1 MHTFQGIHFH
11 VLQVQVVDLIPV
23 SIWLFC
29 TIISCLCV
37 FCFGVKQ
44 SNIFLYFYQFYGQ
57 FFIWLVLNWLKLYKL
72 YMWSL
77 EMV

>member
-23 SIWLFC
+23 SMWLFC

-44 SNIFLYFYQFYGQ
+44 SNMFLYFYQFYGQ
-57 FFIWLVLNWLKLYKL
+57 FFIWLVLKLT
-72 YMWSL
+72 
-77 EMV
+77 EVV

>member
-44 SNIFLYFYQFYGQ
+44 SNIFLYFYQFYGE

>member
-37 FCFGVKQ
+37 FYFGLKQ

-57 FFIWLVLNWLKLYKL
+57 FFIWLVLKLT
-72 YMWSL
+72 
-77 EMV
+77 EVV

>member
-23 SIWLFC
+23 SIWLLC
-29 TIISCLCV
+29 TIIFSLCV

-44 SNIFLYFYQFYGQ
+44 SIIFLYFYQFYGQ
-57 FFIWLVLNWLKLYKL
+57 FFIWLVLKLT
-72 YMWSL
+72 
-77 EMV
+77 EVV

>member
-29 TIISCLCV
+29 TIISRLCV

-57 FFIWLVLNWLKLYKL
+57 FFIWLVLKLT
-72 YMWSL
+72 
-77 EMV
+77 EVV

>member
-23 SIWLFC
+23 SIRLFS
-29 TIISCLCV
+29 TIIFCLCV

-44 SNIFLYFYQFYGQ
+44 SVIFLFFYQFYGQ
-57 FFIWLVLNWLKLYKL
+57 IFYLVSTKID
-72 YMWSL
+72 
-77 EMV
+77 

>member
-29 TIISCLCV
+29 TIISCLCL

-44 SNIFLYFYQFYGQ
+44 SNIFLYFYQFCGQ
-57 FFIWLVLNWLKLYKL
+57 FFIWLVLKLT
-72 YMWSL
+72 
-77 EMV
+77 EVV

>member
-11 VLQVQVVDLIPV
+11 VLQVQVVDLVPV
-23 SIWLFC
+23 SIWLFS

-57 FFIWLVLNWLKLYKL
+57 FFIWLVLKLT
-72 YMWSL
+72 
-77 EMV
+77 EVV